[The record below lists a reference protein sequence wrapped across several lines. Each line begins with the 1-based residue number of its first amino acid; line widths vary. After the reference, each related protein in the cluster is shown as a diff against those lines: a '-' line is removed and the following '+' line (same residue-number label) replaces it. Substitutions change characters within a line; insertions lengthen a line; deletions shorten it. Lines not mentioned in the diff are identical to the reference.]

1 MSGTSECGEGIE
13 AQWGGK
19 LGKNE
24 REKQHGEVTEE
35 SITDAQRWRGWTDK
49 KYRRREE

>member
-35 SITDAQRWRGWTDK
+35 SITD
-49 KYRRREE
+49 RRTEMERVDRQKI